1 MAETYE
7 AQLLSHGLEMPGL
20 SLVNQTN
27 IMKSLKHF
35 FWFCAGANR
44 SLLNRCPTETAKFTG
59 IGAAVFFTGVLAAFS
74 GGFAFYTVFDNIWWA
89 LGFAL
94 LWGTIIFNLDRFIV
108 STMRKRGD
116 WLKEF
121 FIASPRIL
129 LAVMLA
135 IVISKPLELKIF
147 EKELDRKLVSLEEQ
161 IYQGEIKEVESRY
174 TAQLNTITGQISQ
187 LKSEV
192 NSLAGKRDKLAQIA
206 QQEADGTGG
215 SMKRNAGP
223 IYQLKKADADQA
235 QRELDAAKALNEPLI
250 AEKQAEWDAL
260 FAAQQAEV
268 DGLKKNPWDGMAAR
282 LEALRVLGEENR
294 GIYVA
299 NLFIIALFIVLECT
313 PIFVKLISP
322 RGPYDDLLE
331 TREHFFKNHNL
342 EKLAEMNHALEEKLK
357 YYSS

>member
-1 MAETYE
+1 
-7 AQLLSHGLEMPGL
+7 
-20 SLVNQTN
+20 
-27 IMKSLKHF
+27 MKSLKHF

-44 SLLNRCPTETAKFTG
+44 SLLNRCPTETSKFTG

-74 GGFAFYTVFDNIWWA
+74 GGFAFYTVFDNMWWA

-116 WLKEF
+116 WLKEL

-174 TAQLNTITGQISQ
+174 TAQLSTIETQVNQ
-187 LKSEV
+187 LKSEITA
-192 NSLAGKRDKLAQIA
+192 LATRRDELALIA

-223 IYQLKKADADQA
+223 IYQLKKADADRA
-235 QRELDAAKALNEPLI
+235 QNELDATKIINEPLI
-250 AEKQAEWDAL
+250 AQKQKEWNTL
-260 FAAQQAEV
+260 FAARQAEV
-268 DGLKKNPWDGMAAR
+268 AGLKKNPWDGMAAR
-282 LEALRVLGEENR
+282 LEALRVLGEENK

-299 NLFIIALFIVLECT
+299 NLFIIALFILLECT

-322 RGPYDDLLE
+322 RGPYDELLE
-331 TREHFFKNHNL
+331 IREHFFKNHNL
-342 EKLAEMNHALEEKLK
+342 EKLAEMDHATYEKLK